1 MIASLARHREKA
13 SMEPSAWEIASS
25 IATVLAA
32 LFAGWAAFEARGAAK
47 NANEQSKR
55 SEDFQREQSIDA
67 QWMRYQD
74 FYKDTIGLYAGSPG
88 MALENYEKLDG
99 VEKRKLHLTA
109 IALLQTLDLAYR
121 AGDEM
126 RARNLKRY
134 LQWNEGPLATVGAID
149 AGALK
154 HARTFADWN
163 EIRSKHGKPPVTAA
177 QIEAIETATHSEA
190 SDQA

>member
-1 MIASLARHREKA
+1 
-13 SMEPSAWEIASS
+13 MEPTAWEIASS
-25 IATVLAA
+25 IGTVLAA

-47 NANEQSKR
+47 NANDQSRR

-74 FYKDTIGLYAGSPG
+74 FYKDTIGLYAENPG
-88 MALENYEKLDG
+88 MALAKYEELDG

-126 RARNLKRY
+126 RAQNLKRY

-154 HARTFADWN
+154 HPRTFDDWN
-163 EIRSKHGKPPVTAA
+163 EIRTKHSKSPVTPARV
-177 QIEAIETATHSEA
+177 EALNRPQTRGL
-190 SDQA
+190 